1 MRTWTSSLYIKELKR
16 RILTESFAYALMYTL
31 LIVFMFREYINPAY
45 FNINVD
51 SISIVGFMYLFIVIL
66 LRKTLKSAIEVYKKE
81 YITVEFNSIEFWLS
95 FIFTLFFVCVFKALI
110 IYFLPQLL
118 YLYSAIFI
126 VLWPMAEKSVIMC
139 MEGSSGPS
147 VPITA
152 ENITSAPITT
162 ENVIAGLASDPEY
175 TGYLRA
181 IRSETTLLDGSIY
194 KIVHVKSINDSLE
207 LTKFFRQPQGYGYD
221 RLQEY
226 FFERSI
232 IDN

>member
-1 MRTWTSSLYIKELKR
+1 
-16 RILTESFAYALMYTL
+16 
-31 LIVFMFREYINPAY
+31 
-45 FNINVD
+45 
-51 SISIVGFMYLFIVIL
+51 
-66 LRKTLKSAIEVYKKE
+66 
-81 YITVEFNSIEFWLS
+81 
-95 FIFTLFFVCVFKALI
+95 
-110 IYFLPQLL
+110 
-118 YLYSAIFI
+118 
-126 VLWPMAEKSVIMC
+126 MAEKSVIMC

-226 FFERSI
+226 FFREEYHRQLESKI
-232 IDN
+232 ILKARTTVVE